1 MLNAT
6 LRSWVA
12 GAYVAALALMVAISL
27 AVEADLATT
36 LLLFVLGV
44 SPAIVMAV
52 LAGGAPSPTPAEILY
67 RVRTRTDF

>member
-1 MLNAT
+1 MVNAM

-12 GAYVAALALMVAISL
+12 GAYIAALALMVAISL
-27 AVEADLATT
+27 AVEADLSTT
-36 LLLFVLGV
+36 LFLFVLGA
-44 SPAIVMAV
+44 SPAVVMAV

>member
-1 MLNAT
+1 MLNAI

-12 GAYVAALALMVAISL
+12 RTYVAALALMVAISL
-27 AVEADLATT
+27 AVEADLSTT
-36 LLLFVLGV
+36 LFLFVLGV

>member
-1 MLNAT
+1 MLNT
-6 LRSWVA
+6 ILRSWVV
-12 GAYVAALALMVAISL
+12 GAYVATLVLMIALSL
-27 AVEADLATT
+27 AVEADFSTT
-36 LLLFVLGV
+36 LFLFVLGV